1 MNPLTRWPALPYVLP
16 FAVFMV
22 LLAVLPMT
30 GIAPLADQVVR
41 LVVVGGVVVLVSRP
55 VLDFSV
61 RHWLGTLVVGVGVFL
76 IWITPDLLVEGYR
89 DFWLFKN
96 SLLGEGGSSFA
107 EAGRGDTATMV
118 LRSIRAAIL
127 VPIVEELFW
136 RGWLPRWIVNP
147 DFQKVALGGYTRAA
161 FWITALLFA
170 SEHGIY
176 WDVGLVAGL
185 IYNGWMWKTKSLG
198 DCIAAHAITNA
209 CLSAYVV
216 MTGEWQYW

>member
-16 FAVFMV
+16 FALFMV

-30 GIAPLADQVVR
+30 GVSPVLDQVIR
-41 LVVVGGVVVLVSRP
+41 LVVVGGAVVLVSRP

-61 RHWLGTLVVGVGVFL
+61 HHWLGTLGVGVAVFL
-76 IWITPDLLVEGYR
+76 IWIAPDLLVDGYR
-89 DFWLFKN
+89 DVWLFKN
-96 SLLGEGGSSFA
+96 SLLGQGGAGFA
-107 EAGRGDTATMV
+107 EAARGDTATMV
-118 LRSIRAAIL
+118 LRSARAAIL

-136 RGWLPRWIVNP
+136 RGWLPRWIINP
-147 DFQKVALGGYTRAA
+147 DFRKVALGSYTRAA